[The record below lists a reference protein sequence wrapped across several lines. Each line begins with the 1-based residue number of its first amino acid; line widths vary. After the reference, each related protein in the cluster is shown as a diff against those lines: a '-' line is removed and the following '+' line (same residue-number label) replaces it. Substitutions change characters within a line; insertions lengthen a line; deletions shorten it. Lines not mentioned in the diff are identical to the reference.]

1 MKNATKYEKKVRK
14 LLASID
20 KSPREPPDEV
30 DPFEILVVSVLQA
43 DASDKQVEKARAVL
57 QEEFVDLNELR
68 VAPTREIADCLGS
81 SFPGARTKAHEITV
95 ALNGVFARRN
105 TLSFEHVEKMTKRDL
120 RRHLAEL
127 GLRSY
132 AAACMMLRVFE
143 GHAVPVDQSLAD
155 CLEIAK
161 CIEPGSAIEDVQSFL
176 ERVILQKHALAAH
189 EFFRQ
194 FVAESARPLARK
206 RKADAE
212 ARAKAEA
219 KAKKAEEEARAKRRS
234 QRAAEAR
241 KARAKKARKRARKPS
256 ASKKAG
262 EAKTPKKRSARRP
275 AKRSAKKTGK

>member
-1 MKNATKYEKKVRK
+1 MR
-14 LLASID
+14 
-20 KSPREPPDEV
+20 RM
-30 DPFEILVVSVLQA
+30 
-43 DASDKQVEKARAVL
+43 
-57 QEEFVDLNELR
+57 
-68 VAPTREIADCLGS
+68 
-81 SFPGARTKAHEITV
+81 SFT
-95 ALNGVFARRN
+95 RRN

-161 CIEPGSAIEDVQSFL
+161 CIEPGSTIEDVQSFL

-219 KAKKAEEEARAKRRS
+219 EAKKAEEEARAKRRS